1 MMQEGRMENV
11 IDIQR
16 VDLETKEKR
25 KEGGREKEGR
35 PEEGVVSLSSQ
46 QLRVTRYEIRDHTYY
61 ILVDIHFFFY
71 LYKINMASTLNPN
84 RVSVYPFSIST
95 IFIFMWMAA
104 FLNDISV
111 AFFTNQVN
119 HRDSLR
125 SLTRP
130 TAPYLIMSSYHD
142 ETRRSLISTMATGA
156 GGSNFFGGLFGGDSG
171 VNNEGNSNPPTKF
184 KSSGA
189 TNEVIKVVNGIKH
202 RRLGGSNII
211 VSEMGLGTQR
221 WVSTDFNAPNAQDCY
236 EFMDEAI
243 LKGGINLI
251 DTAEQYPIPSGKG
264 AQEGDVERVIG
275 TWMKDRKVKRE
286 NIVIATKIT
295 GGRNVTPKNIK
306 ADCDGSLKRLQL
318 DYIDVYQLHWP
329 QRYSPQSNWGQSL
342 MYNIENDS
350 DNYWRMFGGPTSF
363 EDLCLAMQNLIDEGK
378 IRGWGLCNDNAYGLT
393 ACTRTAKMLGTTP
406 PCNLQ
411 GDFSLID
418 RKSEENGVAE
428 AASKF
433 NENVGFMAYN
443 ALAGGMLTGK
453 YMDVPAAFDDFAN
466 RERAMM
472 NLSNP
477 RGRMDERG
485 WGGTLYRY
493 RTEAARSAISDYAK
507 IAKKN
512 GMSLTEL
519 SLRWCRQRSLVTTTL
534 LGHSNVNQLK
544 ETMKYFQVKE
554 PLSGEIMWD
563 IDMVHMRN
571 RLPIFSNERVGKEW
585 NGLGEIGEPI
595 P

>member
-1 MMQEGRMENV
+1 M
-11 IDIQR
+11 I
-16 VDLETKEKR
+16 
-25 KEGGREKEGR
+25 
-35 PEEGVVSLSSQ
+35 
-46 QLRVTRYEIRDHTYY
+46 Y
-61 ILVDIHFFFY
+61 
-71 LYKINMASTLNPN
+71 TLHRRRTSPF
-84 RVSVYPFSIST
+84 YPFSIT
-95 IFIFMWMAA
+95 GIFHIVWVIA
-104 FLNDISV
+104 FLQNDISE
-111 AFFTNQVN
+111 AFTN
-119 HRDSLR
+119 HYPFISSFTR
-125 SLTRP
+125 RP
-130 TAPYLIMSSYHD
+130 TSSPYLIMSNHHD
-142 ETRRSLISTMATGA
+142 DTRRSLLISTMATGS
-156 GGSNFFGGLFGGDSG
+156 GGTWGFFGGLFGSG
-171 VNNEGNSNPPTKF
+171 VGGANDSNNGNYPTSSSMKF

-189 TNEVIKVVNGIKH
+189 TNEIVKVVNGIKH
-202 RRLGGSNII
+202 RRLGGSDIV
-211 VSEMGLGTQR
+211 VSEIGLGTQR
-221 WVSTDFNAPNAQDCY
+221 WVSADFNAPNDQDCY

-243 LKGGINLI
+243 LKGGVNLI
-251 DTAEQYPIPSGKG
+251 DTAEQYPIPSSGKG
-264 AQEGDVERVIG
+264 VQEGDVERVIG
-275 TWMKDRKVKRE
+275 NWMKDRKVKRDKV
-286 NIVIATKIT
+286 VIATKIT

-306 ADCDGSLKRLQL
+306 ADCDGSLKRLQV

-342 MYNIENDS
+342 MYNIDNDS

-453 YMDVPAAFDDFAN
+453 YIEIPAAFDDLAN
-466 RERAMM
+466 RERAMK
-472 NLSNP
+472 NLNNP

-507 IAKKN
+507 IAKAN

-534 LGHSNVNQLK
+534 LGHSNINQLR
-544 ETMKYFQVKE
+544 ETIKYFQVKE
-554 PLSGEIMWD
+554 PLSDEIMWD

-571 RLPIFSNERVGKEW
+571 RLPIFSNDRVGKDW
-585 NGLGEIGEPI
+585 DGQGEIGEPI